1 MTCSRNSHGAGITD
15 HGSFPF
21 RAAHSADHEPSCV
34 PRVAKDMRSLML
46 VVSALCVI
54 GAKAATRSVHVTGT
68 VANTQSWEITGYCTA
83 MVVRSTE
90 LPDEGQSIQG
100 EWYRYFGNEHLHA
113 W

>member
-1 MTCSRNSHGAGITD
+1 
-15 HGSFPF
+15 
-21 RAAHSADHEPSCV
+21 
-34 PRVAKDMRSLML
+34 MRSLML
-46 VVSALCVI
+46 LASGMCV
-54 GAKAATRSVHVTGT
+54 GWAQAATRSVHITGT
-68 VANTQSWEITGYCTA
+68 AENTQSWEITGYCTA